1 MTATNEKLYGFSVYF
16 LPQDG
21 LGRRLNGAPQAVRE
35 FTVTSD
41 TGDTLVLNGQWSV
54 DKKGMKLDLG
64 AFQVPLDRSVEGVR
78 GRMQN
83 TLGL

>member
-1 MTATNEKLYGFSVYF
+1 MSAKNEKLYGFSVYF

-21 LGRRLNGAPQAVRE
+21 LGRRVSGAPQAVRE

-41 TGDTLVLNGQWSV
+41 TGDTLVLNDQWSV

-64 AFQVPLDRSVEGVR
+64 AFQVPLDRTVQGVR
-78 GRMQN
+78 ARSEA